1 MAPGP
6 LKRQLDTVGQKVAW
20 WRAQL
25 KICACSAGIILF
37 VWAFSLMDLWL
48 CYSRTG
54 RFMIWFAIMAG
65 VAATIWFV
73 MRSMA
78 RTLTPQ
84 AVAAMLEKAF
94 PELDNHLINYLQ
106 FFSDRDPFKEA
117 YVSKGPPSLSRLEVT
132 EMKNRRAHQ
141 RVRIALAVAAVLIVL
156 PGLFLGQAWGVAVW
170 RVVNPFSNTQPATLT
185 NILNVDPGDTTVM
198 QGDSLVLTC
207 TLRGHKGHRVSVDVE
222 PSDKEKM
229 AYSLGA
235 VTGGGVDEEFSYRI
249 PQVNTRLRYRFRAG
263 DAAFPKWYTV
273 TTRPPLAFSELLA
286 KVTPPPYTRL
296 PAKQYDALSEE
307 IHVPMGSKLELQPR
321 SNLPLKNLIML
332 RGKEEV
338 AMTSTGDPTSWKGSV
353 VMSDGI
359 PPRLFA
365 VGETGDQIEQD
376 VRFTFEQDRLPGIEV
391 LAPQGRTVL
400 AAGAMPTISFSV
412 FDDYGIADVSIE
424 QVVPGAVRKA
434 KGKVLKV
441 WPADGRKDFSQTWV
455 DQNWHSREESV
466 LAYRI
471 IVHDNCPFGASNRVA
486 RSAAIVFN
494 SPSMKAASEARDKLE
509 AKAFAVLSRVIE
521 LQREN
526 IATTRV
532 YEKILATS
540 TPEQWEETAERQ
552 KEIRK
557 LTRELLANPLDPL
570 GNLTG
575 TAKKLYLNE
584 MADVIPLLAGVPNT
598 ADSQRP
604 ARVTRSL
611 NMEEKILRGLTFADV
626 AAAKSKVQRRV
637 AALASMLIR
646 MIKEETSI
654 IKQTESY
661 IEQSTEVGTVLVD
674 KQDELA
680 MDFTDFLAM
689 CRTESAQVTG
699 NDASYAELLLRVAE
713 TGEKQKIRDDMV
725 LAAEKLDEDAASEAL
740 PFEKS
745 AVAKLKELQAMMDE
759 IQMEEGLE
767 QEEAMM
773 EAIADARARFEK
785 LEDLHKK
792 ALENMEMVKDQLD
805 KSDKEVDMMEEEYQE
820 LLKNTMEALLQ
831 VPTDLNIFMELNVA
845 NDIVEDVF
853 SVFEEIEQ
861 AAGSEAMDKGDVQ
874 ERALAK
880 REEYLEGM
888 EEAKDRLD
896 DLESWLAD
904 KPDSLKVTAEPFDQE
919 EMPEAGIALGALT
932 TEAEELIGDLL
943 DKQED
948 MDAEADDG
956 AINTSVPDMVA
967 SAEVKEGDVTSFA
980 AKGKSGN
987 ETPDHKEQDGRSN
1000 VGRQGMAVG
1009 ETAAGSGTINEG
1021 DKDIE
1026 ERRTQDPT
1034 QSGQVDLDG
1043 EDIDTKAT
1051 GGGKLGTGKADDF
1064 GMDGGVERMDS
1075 NEAGSME
1082 GLEAMMAEKAD
1093 TLFAKAS
1100 MQNVRADALK
1110 DAAHHLRQA
1119 SDAVAGGNIAQLKEH
1134 RKMAMAALKRA
1145 KAQINAAATGSFN
1158 IEKKTSLLD
1167 DVVDGGAELA
1177 PAKYRA
1183 LVAEYY
1189 KALNDGL

>member
-1 MAPGP
+1 MAPAP

-25 KICACSAGIILF
+25 RGSACAAGIILF
-37 VWAFSLMDLWL
+37 VWAFSLLDLWL
-48 CYSRTG
+48 RYSRMG

-65 VAATIWFV
+65 VAATAWFV
-73 MRSMA
+73 MRATA
-78 RTLTPQ
+78 RSLNPQ

-106 FFSDRDPFKEA
+106 FFADKDPFKAA
-117 YVSKGPPSLSRLEVT
+117 YVNKGPPSLQRFEVT
-132 EMKNRRAHQ
+132 EMKNRRAHR
-141 RVRIALAVAAVLIVL
+141 RVKIALAIAAVLIVL

-170 RVVNPFSNTQPATLT
+170 RVVNPFTNTQPATLT
-185 NILNVDPGDTTVM
+185 NILSVDPGDITVM
-198 QGDSLVLTC
+198 QGDPLVLTC
-207 TLRGHKGHRVSVDVE
+207 TLRGYKGHRVSLDVE
-222 PSDKEKM
+222 PADKEKTS
-229 AYSLGA
+229 YSLGA
-235 VTGGGVDEEFSYRI
+235 VAGGGLEEEFSYRL
-249 PQVNTRLRYRFRAG
+249 PKVNTRLRYRFRAG

-273 TTRPPLAFSELLA
+273 TTRPPLAFSELAA
-286 KVTPPPYTRL
+286 KVIPPRYTGL
-296 PAKQYDALSEE
+296 PAKQYDALSEDMY
-307 IHVPMGSKLELQPR
+307 VPLGSELELRPR
-321 SNLPLKNLIML
+321 SNLPLKGITLI

-338 AMTSTGDPTSWKGSV
+338 AMASTGDPTAWKGAV
-353 VMSDGI
+353 TMSDAI

-365 VGETGDQIEQD
+365 VGETGDRMEQD
-376 VRFTFEQDRLPGIEV
+376 VRFTFEQDRLPAIEI
-391 LAPQGRTVL
+391 LAPQGRTIL
-400 AAGAMPTISFSV
+400 SAGAIPTISFTVS
-412 FDDYGIADVSIE
+412 DDYGLVDVTVE
-424 QVVPGAVRKA
+424 QVLAGAVRKA
-434 KGKVLKV
+434 RGKVLKT
-441 WPADGRKDFSQTWV
+441 WPAGGSKDFSQTWV
-455 DQNWHSREESV
+455 DENWHSREESI

-494 SPSMKAASEARDKLE
+494 SPSMKTASEARDKLE
-509 AKAFAVLSRVIE
+509 AQAFAVLSRVIE

-526 IATTRV
+526 IARTRV
-532 YEKILATS
+532 YEKILETS
-540 TPEQWEETAERQ
+540 TPDQWKETAERQ
-552 KEIRK
+552 KQIRT
-557 LTRELLANPLDPL
+557 LTKELLANPLDPL
-570 GNLTG
+570 GNLTS

-584 MADVIPLLAGVPNT
+584 MADVIPLLSGVPNT

-604 ARVTRSL
+604 ARVTRAL
-611 NMEEKILRGLTFADV
+611 NMENKILRGLTYADV

-637 AALASMLIR
+637 AALASMLGG
-646 MIKEETSI
+646 MIKEETAI

-661 IEQSTEVGTVLVD
+661 AQQSAEVGTTLVD
-674 KQDELA
+674 RQDELA

-689 CRTESAQVTG
+689 CRKESAQVTG
-699 NDASYAELLLRVAE
+699 NDESYAQLLLRIAE
-713 TGEKQKIRDDMV
+713 TGEKKKVRDDMV
-725 LAAEKLDEDAASEAL
+725 LAAEKLDEDAAKDAL
-740 PFEKS
+740 PFEK
-745 AVAKLKELQAMMDE
+745 AALAKLKELLAMMDE

-767 QEEAMM
+767 DEKAMM
-773 EAIADARARFEK
+773 EALDEARARFEK
-785 LEDLHKK
+785 LEDLHRK

-861 AAGSEAMDKGDVQ
+861 AAGSEDMDKGDVQ

-967 SAEVKEGDVTSFA
+967 SAEVKEGDVASFA

-1043 EDIDTKAT
+1043 EDIKTKAT
-1051 GGGKLGTGKADDF
+1051 GGGKLGTGKADEL

-1082 GLEAMMAEKAD
+1082 GLDSLMADKAD

-1100 MQNVRADALK
+1100 MQNVRADSLK

-1134 RKMAMAALKRA
+1134 RKMAMAALKKA
-1145 KAQINAAATGSFN
+1145 KAQINAAATGSFS
-1158 IEKKTSLLD
+1158 IDKKTSLLD
-1167 DVVDGGAELA
+1167 DVVDGGPELA

-1183 LVAEYY
+1183 LVSEYY
-1189 KALNDGL
+1189 KALNDGI